1 MTRLV
6 GNMDP
11 YLLQFMHTAPPDR
24 KRYADNASGNIFNP
38 TGRDVL
44 CLSVNFLVVFRVV
57 GRLQGQFFLCR
68 KTPGCFFLC
77 KKQQPQQQ
85 QQQQQQQQNPIEK
98 KGWVWGKCWNS
109 REN

>member
-44 CLSVNFLVVFRVV
+44 CISVNFLVVFRVV

-68 KTPGCFFLC
+68 KTPGCFLC
-77 KKQQPQQQ
+77 VKNNSNKK
-85 QQQQQQQQNPIEK
+85 NSKEK
-98 KGWVWGKCWNS
+98 RGWVLG
-109 REN
+109 EVLEFP